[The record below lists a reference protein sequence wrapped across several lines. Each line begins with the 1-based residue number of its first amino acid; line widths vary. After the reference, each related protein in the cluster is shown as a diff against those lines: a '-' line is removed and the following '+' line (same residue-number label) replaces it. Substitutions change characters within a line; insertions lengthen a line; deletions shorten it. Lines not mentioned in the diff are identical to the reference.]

1 MKLSVRLT
9 LAFTMLGLLAVSTVA
24 ALSWFASAS
33 EIREAADDR
42 LRDSRAVYL
51 SFVRS
56 DLGRLVLENPA
67 GNSTVLRGPETGNG
81 AIAVLDDGVSAP
93 DAPFEVPSSSIEAIL
108 QGEEVFE
115 TTTIDGRTYRTLTV
129 SIDPL
134 PVGPDGIAALRGAL
148 LYLDVT
154 SEEQAIDD
162 LIIRLAVLG
171 LVAVCAVAAAGWFL
185 GRRLALPVV
194 ELTDA
199 VEYLA
204 GHGTPPQRIE
214 LDRADEIGRLAN
226 RFNAMLAALE
236 VGREQQQRLVAD
248 ASHELRTPLTALR
261 LRTEYAAT
269 FENLTPEQSRV
280 VEGAVGDLEQLSAV
294 VADLVDL
301 ATFASPVD
309 EEPEYGQLVTFVAEV
324 VERSAVATGRP
335 VNIEADESAAFV
347 YPAMIRSAT
356 QNLVDNA
363 LKYSPDDQP
372 VLVRVENGSIAVR
385 DYGSG
390 IAPEDLASVFD
401 RFFRSPKARNRP
413 GNGIGLAIV
422 QQVAETHNGSV
433 FAANE
438 PDGGASVGFSV
449 AGLHAPE

>member
-9 LAFTMLGLLAVSTVA
+9 LAFTLLGLLAVSTVA

-42 LRDSRAVYL
+42 LRDSRAVYF

-56 DLGRLVLENPA
+56 DLGRLVLKDPPR
-67 GNSTVLRGPETGNG
+67 NSTVLRGPETGNG

-108 QGEEVFE
+108 RGEEVFE

-134 PVGPDGIAALRGAL
+134 PVGPDGIAVLRGAL

-162 LIIRLAVLG
+162 LIVRLAVLG
-171 LVAVCAVAAAGWFL
+171 AVAVCAVAAAGWYL

-194 ELTDA
+194 DLTDA

-204 GHGTPPQRIE
+204 AHGTPPQRIE

-248 ASHELRTPLTALR
+248 ASHELRTPLAALR
-261 LRTEYAAT
+261 LRTEFAAT
-269 FENLTPEQSRV
+269 FENLTPEQRSV
-280 VEGAVGDLEQLSAV
+280 VEGAVGDLDQLSALA
-294 VADLVDL
+294 ADLVDL
-301 ATFASPVD
+301 ATYVSPVD
-309 EEPEYGQLVTFVAEV
+309 EEPEFGEFVAFVTDV
-324 VERSAVATGRP
+324 VERTAMATGRS
-335 VNIEADESAAFV
+335 VSIEADESAAFV

-372 VLVRVENGSIAVR
+372 VLVSIDNGTIAVR

-390 IAPEDLASVFD
+390 IAPEDLALVFD

-422 QQVAETHNGSV
+422 KQVAETHGGSV
-433 FAANE
+433 FATNE

-449 AGLHAPE
+449 AGLRAP